1 MSIVIFSGTPRKNG
15 RTKIVAQTLE
25 HKLNGTLVDLSKLD
39 LPLFNGE
46 ETQGDHPSVQWLR
59 RVVVEAEGFI
69 WVSPEYHNGM
79 SGALKNALEFL
90 SGAHFKRK
98 PTLLLAVSGGGKGGI
113 NALNQMRTV
122 GRGLYAAVA
131 PGQLIFDPE
140 HFEGNRL
147 RLEMEEKLD
156 LLLAEFMAGRF
167 LDVKSS

>member
-15 RTKIVAQTLE
+15 RTKMVAQTLQ
-25 HKLNGTLVDLSKLD
+25 HKWNGTLVDLSKLD

-46 ETQGDHPSVQWLR
+46 ETQGNHPSVQWLR
-59 RVVVEAEGFI
+59 RVVAEADGFI

-79 SGALKNALEFL
+79 SGALENALEFL
-90 SGAHFKRK
+90 SGSHFKGK
-98 PTLLLAVSGGGKGGI
+98 PTLLLAVAGGGKGGI

-140 HFEGNRL
+140 HFEENRL
-147 RLEMEEKLD
+147 KPEMEEKLD
-156 LLLAEFMAGRF
+156 LLLTEFMADRF